1 MKRNG
6 VIIVTDNDAKM
17 IKSKHWMISRGI
29 TYRTYYLPIDQEQ
42 KKPMVMAEMSVIDR
56 LLYRITFGSMKSEKV
71 VAYM

>member
-1 MKRNG
+1 MKKCG

-29 TYRTYYLPIDQEQ
+29 TYRTYYLPIEQ
-42 KKPMVMAEMSVIDR
+42 ARKKSMVLAEMSVVDR

>member
-29 TYRTYYLPIDQEQ
+29 TYRTYYLPIDQE
-42 KKPMVMAEMSVIDR
+42 KRKPMVMAEMSVIDR

>member
-17 IKSKHWMISRGI
+17 IRSKHWMISRGI